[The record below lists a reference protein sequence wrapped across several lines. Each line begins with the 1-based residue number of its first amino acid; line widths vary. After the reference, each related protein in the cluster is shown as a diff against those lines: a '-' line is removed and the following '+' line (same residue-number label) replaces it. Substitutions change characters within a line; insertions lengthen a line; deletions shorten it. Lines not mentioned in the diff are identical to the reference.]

1 MPDLVS
7 ELESQG
13 VLRTPR
19 ICAAFRS
26 VPRQAFLPSELI
38 DQSDVNAPLPIGEG
52 QTCSQPLTV
61 ALMLEWLQPKRG
73 ERVLDVG
80 AGSGWTA
87 ALLATLVGPTGRVV
101 ALERHPTLVAFAQRR
116 LASFHFS
123 TLDLRCADG
132 SAGAADAAPF
142 DVIHVA
148 AAAQQRLPAPLRAQL
163 AVGGRL
169 LIPVGRLS
177 QDLLFI
183 HRTSRG
189 DQEQHFPGFQFVP
202 LIESTYGQTSPHP

>member
-1 MPDLVS
+1 MADLVS

-19 ICAAFRS
+19 IRAALRS
-26 VPRQAFLPSELI
+26 VPRRAFLPSALV
-38 DQSDVNAPLPIGEG
+38 DTADVNAPLPIGEG

-61 ALMLEWLQPKRG
+61 ALMLEWLQPQRG

-87 ALLATLVGPTGRVV
+87 ALLATLVGASGCVL
-101 ALERHPTLVAFAQRR
+101 ALERRPSLVAFARR
-116 LASFHFS
+116 HLTPFHFPQ
-123 TLDLRCADG
+123 LELRCADG
-132 SAGAADAAPF
+132 SQGAPKAGPF

-148 AAAQQRLPAPLRAQL
+148 AASRHGPSARLRAQL

-169 LIPVGRLS
+169 LIPVGHPT
-177 QDLLFI
+177 QDLLLI
-183 HRTSRG
+183 RRTQRG
-189 DQEQHFPGFQFVP
+189 DEEQRLPGFQFVP
-202 LIESTYGQTSPHP
+202 LIEPAYGQTSPHP